1 MRQTITQRPALAST
15 TPVPSIWQLRTLY
28 EADSGIAD
36 AAQVVELGGHQT
48 VAIGRQEDAGSPS
61 APDWLAPGASGSE
74 GSGPAR
80 WIGLA
85 DGMVSRRQAMVGM
98 TPGGPR
104 LRDSH
109 SKNGTWINGERLPA
123 GGERT
128 LSSGDI
134 VQVGHSFLMCR
145 CEPPV
150 FGDPGA
156 DAAGDASSRAM
167 ASIRGVSLG
176 IARLRAE
183 LTGLARLRSRV
194 LVLGESGTG
203 KEEVAQALGQLA
215 RHFAA
220 MRGLRPPAA
229 DSLVVIDCSALAPNL
244 IESELF
250 GHRKGAFTG
259 ATNDHIGAF
268 ERAKGGTVFLDEIGE
283 LPLDLQ
289 PKLLRVLEQKE
300 VRRVGDSVMRP
311 VDVQVV
317 AATNRDLEAS
327 CQAGRFREELLARLA
342 GAVLRLPPLRER
354 REDILLLARH
364 FAGPDLRL
372 SVRLVN
378 AMLTYDWPLNVRELR
393 NLMVDELPRGE
404 EHVLRR
410 LSSERPRSV
419 STPPSAESRPS
430 DPSALLGSNKR
441 RPAHGPSD
449 APPSRE
455 AMAELLQ
462 NHHGNLSLLER
473 VTGYSRR
480 HLRRLASE
488 DYGLDLDAYR
498 SAAAPPAP
506 SDLRAQK

>member
-1 MRQTITQRPALAST
+1 MRQTITQRPALVNTA
-15 TPVPSIWQLRTLY
+15 PIPSLWQLRTLY
-28 EADSGIAD
+28 EAEAGIAEP
-36 AAQVVELGGHQT
+36 AQVVELACSQI
-48 VAIGRQEDAGSPS
+48 VDIGRQDDGEHPS
-61 APDWLAPGASGSE
+61 QPPALGAPSGVGAMRS
-74 GSGPAR
+74 AR

-85 DGMVSRRQAMVGM
+85 DGMVSRRQAVVSLGA
-98 TPGGPR
+98 TGPT

-109 SKNGTWINGERLPA
+109 SKNGTWVNGERLPSGA
-123 GGERT
+123 ERA
-128 LSSGDI
+128 LQCGDLI
-134 VQVGHSFLMCR
+134 QVGHSFLLVR

-156 DAAGDASSRAM
+156 DPHGDANSRAL
-167 ASIRGVSLG
+167 AGIRGVSLG
-176 IARLRAE
+176 MARLRAE
-183 LTGLARLRSRV
+183 LPGLARLRSRV

-203 KEEVAQALGQLA
+203 KEEVAQALGLLA
-215 RHFAA
+215 RQAA
-220 MRGLRPPAA
+220 AARGGRSLAA
-229 DSLVVIDCSALAPNL
+229 EPLAVIDCSALAPNL

-259 ATNDHIGAF
+259 ATSDHIGAF
-268 ERAKGGTVFLDEIGE
+268 ERARGGTVFLDEIGE

-300 VRRVGDSVMRP
+300 VRRVGDSIVRP

-317 AATNRDLEAS
+317 AATNRDLDAA

-364 FAGPDLRL
+364 FAGPSLQL
-372 SVRLVN
+372 STRLVL
-378 AMLTYDWPLNVRELR
+378 ALLTYDWPLNVRELR

-410 LSSERPRSV
+410 LCAERPRAAS
-419 STPPSAESRPS
+419 PLSAEAAAVGAAS
-430 DPSALLGSNKR
+430 DVNAGKR
-441 RPAHGPSD
+441 RAPHGPGE

-455 AMAELLQ
+455 AMAELLK
-462 NHHGNLSLLER
+462 HHQGNLSLIER

-480 HLRRLASE
+480 HLRRLASQ
-488 DYGLDLDAYR
+488 DYGLDLSSFR
-498 SAAAPPAP
+498 GSTLGTSA
-506 SDLRAQK
+506 SDLRAAK